1 MVARKLPRLALGFVV
16 AVLALRAGEPITFG
30 AIERHPAAG
39 PVRGLWARVPLDHPA
54 VKVGVTA
61 PHVPT
66 TDDPPGTEAR
76 LLPVNTWAEANGA
89 TLAINA
95 SFFGL
100 INPKPAP
107 GEARVR
113 YTTGAASD
121 IRGLSRSAA
130 GVVSPPRVIAE
141 RGDPALLIY
150 ADRARVAYARDA
162 DLDGVR
168 CAVAGIGPTDNG
180 QEPGTLLVE
189 GGRNTGATARVGPQV
204 RHPRTAAGVSA
215 DGRTLILL
223 TIDGR
228 QPGHSVG
235 VTLPELADLM
245 IELGAQDAVALDGGG
260 STSFYLRRPDGSL
273 LTNRPSDGAWR
284 PVANHLGVWIE
295 WPKPVAPAA
304 KTTP

>member
-1 MVARKLPRLALGFVV
+1 MVVRKLPRLAAGFFV

-30 AIERHPAAG
+30 AIERHTAAG
-39 PVRGLWARVPLDHPA
+39 PVRGLWARVHLDHPA

-61 PHVPT
+61 PHIPT

-76 LLPVNTWAEANGA
+76 LLPVNTWAESNGA

-100 INPKPAP
+100 INPKRGP
-107 GEARVR
+107 GEDKVR

-121 IRGLSRSAA
+121 IRGLSKSAT
-130 GVVSPPRVIAE
+130 GLVSPPRVIRE
-141 RGDPALLIY
+141 RGDPALLFY
-150 ADRARVAYARDA
+150 VGRTRALYARDA
-162 DLDGVR
+162 DLDGVL

-180 QEPGTLLVE
+180 KEPGTLLLE
-189 GGRNTGATARVGPQV
+189 GGRNTGATARVGPQI

-235 VTLPELADLM
+235 VTLPELADLLL
-245 IELGAQDAVALDGGG
+245 ELGAHEAVALDGGG
-260 STSFYLRRPDGSL
+260 STSFYLKRPDGTL

-284 PVANHLGVWIE
+284 PVANHLGVWID
-295 WPKPVAPAA
+295 WPKPAAPAA
-304 KTTP
+304 KTPP